1 MLALADVAAALSVA
15 IWLALVPGGTIVDT
29 FWAAVFVPAWIVVAK
44 VLGLY
49 DRDQRALRHL
59 TVDEIPQLVVWALAG
74 TALLNVFLWATP
86 AGTQS
91 FGARATAWLV
101 ALASVVVLRG
111 VVRIAWRRIVPRER
125 AVVIGSGPLAAETR
139 RKLELFPDIH
149 VDIAEQLG
157 EDELAEAEIAR
168 ADRVILASGSI
179 DEELI
184 ADLLAACRAHGV
196 KLSVVPPAR
205 GMFGTAVRLNHVAD
219 LPVVEYNTWDVSR
232 STLLLKRSADVA
244 LSLAGLLVLAPLLV
258 AIGIAVRLDSRGPAL
273 FRQTRAGQD
282 GRTFRM
288 LKFRTMVREAEARLP
303 DLVALDRLRDPMF
316 KLRDDPRVTR
326 VGRVLRRTSLDELP
340 QLVNVLRGDMS
351 LVGPRPEQVELVDR
365 YEPEHRFRL
374 LVRPGLTGPM
384 QVFGRGELTFEER
397 LAVEREYIENLSLGR
412 DARILALTVSAV
424 VHGKGAF

>member
-15 IWLALVPGGTIVDT
+15 VWLALVPGGTIVDT

-258 AIGIAVRLDSRGPAL
+258 AIGIAVRLDSRGQAL

-303 DLVALDRLRDPMF
+303 DLVALDRLPDPMF

>member
-303 DLVALDRLRDPMF
+303 DLVALDRLPDPMF